1 MGGGG
6 DKLVLAAAGLCLAVV
21 FGAAGAVA
29 QDDREHALVLKMG
42 PAGEW
47 PSHERG
53 NFGGTF
59 AVEKSVIENW
69 LEIEAGVTMLG
80 TSGHNELSGDIIFK
94 KPFRISPNFEFM
106 IGVGPSIS
114 RTLNGEDQSTTVSA
128 AFTLDFM
135 FWPTPNVGWFLE
147 PTWTVNPRNG
157 QQSFAASVGLLV
169 GIPQR

>member
-1 MGGGG
+1 MGAG
-6 DKLVLAAAGLCLAVV
+6 DTKSILAAAGLCLALI

-29 QDDREHALVLKMG
+29 QDDREHALVLKLG

-47 PSHERG
+47 PSHERA
-53 NFGGTF
+53 NFGGTV
-59 AVEKSVIENW
+59 AVV
-69 LEIEAGVTMLG
+69 
-80 TSGHNELSGDIIFK
+80 
-94 KPFRISPNFEFM
+94 SPTFEFM
-106 IGVGPSIS
+106 IGAGPSVS

-135 FWPTPNVGWFLE
+135 FWPTPNIGWFVE

-157 QQSFAASVGLLV
+157 QQSFAASVGLLI